1 MLPALAIGRALVDR
15 GHPASSIHFVGSRRG
30 IEGRLVPD
38 AGFDVT
44 LLPGRGVA
52 RRLSLA
58 NVGAVAGLVAA
69 MGRSLALV
77 ARRRP
82 AVIVSVG
89 GYASVGC
96 VLASAVL
103 RVPLVV
109 AEQNAV
115 PGAANRLAARV
126 AKAVAVSFAAHPP
139 APSCRDRQP
148 GPCRRSWRS
157 MARPSTGPRPAAPW
171 TCRRTRTVIV
181 AFGGSLGAW
190 HINQSVVALAEMW
203 RDRPRLALYHIV
215 GDRDWEAVRAVAP
228 APSPNGLSYQQVRYQ
243 DHMELVYAAADVAI
257 CRAGATTVAE
267 LAVVGL
273 PSVLVPLPGATHDH
287 QTANA
292 RALVDVGAALLVPDA
307 EATPER
313 LAAELQPLLDDPA
326 ALATMAAAARSAAHR
341 DAAAAVAA
349 LVEQVS
355 RD

>member
-1 MLPALAIGRALVDR
+1 V
-15 GHPASSIHFVGSRRG
+15 
-30 IEGRLVPD
+30 
-38 AGFDVT
+38 
-44 LLPGRGVA
+44 
-52 RRLSLA
+52 
-58 NVGAVAGLVAA
+58 N
-69 MGRSLALV
+69 
-77 ARRRP
+77 
-82 AVIVSVG
+82 VSVG
-89 GYASVGC
+89 GYASLGC

-126 AKAVAVSFAAHPP
+126 AKAVAVSFAATPLPRAVVTGNPVRPEVLAVDGSAEHRAGARRALDLP
-139 APSCRDRQP
+139 AN
-148 GPCRRSWRS
+148 
-157 MARPSTGPRPAAPW
+157 T
-171 TCRRTRTVIV
+171 TVIV

-203 RDRPRLALYHIV
+203 RDRPGLALYHIV
-215 GDRDWEAVRAVAP
+215 GDRDWEAMRAVAP
-228 APSPNGLSYQQVRYQ
+228 APSPNGLSYQQVQYQ

-292 RALVDVGAALLVPDA
+292 RALVNVGAARLVPDA

-341 DAAAAVAA
+341 DAAAAVAG

-355 RD
+355 RG